1 MRAIVSSVTCYG
13 LRTCM
18 SRYAVTER
26 EGNRAAVDR
35 ALLGCIDPRPRSAA
49 ALFRY
54 RSMRRFR
61 KEGKKVFQNE
71 FFLFLGR
78 G

>member
-35 ALLGCIDPRPRSAA
+35 ALLGCIGLVHDQLP
-49 ALFRY
+49 LFFDIVR
-54 RSMRRFR
+54 
-61 KEGKKVFQNE
+61 
-71 FFLFLGR
+71 
-78 G
+78 